1 MVSVLVSMS
10 VWASPSVWLL
20 LLLLVWLSAFRLE
33 SVSELG
39 SELALQSLS
48 GLGSVLAVEVA
59 VSQKP

>member
-1 MVSVLVSMS
+1 MS
-10 VWASPSVWLL
+10 VWASPSVWLLLL